1 MQESEIPE
9 NEKLEEYLNYVYQEE
24 KKGRKFAEV
33 QELLEDIG
41 DYSRTVGVWGLPY
54 IGIKTWLVGA
64 AVVGV
69 WIFMTVI
76 FVMRVQQAVHDL
88 NSYSVGAAVIW
99 GMLVTT
105 YGSGFLNYL
114 RSRRR

>member
-1 MQESEIPE
+1 
-9 NEKLEEYLNYVYQEE
+9 
-24 KKGRKFAEV
+24 
-33 QELLEDIG
+33 
-41 DYSRTVGVWGLPY
+41 
-54 IGIKTWLVGA
+54 
-64 AVVGV
+64 
-69 WIFMTVI
+69 MTVI

-99 GMLVTT
+99 GMLVTA